1 VRPRLVFF
9 DLDDTLVDETG
20 LMSDCVRQVAESM
33 RETYPFL
40 APELLVRT
48 YLEASFDLWKRVTP
62 AQAGV
67 TIALMR
73 RWTWE
78 ETLRRLSIRG
88 PVEPFLDRYTA
99 LRDGQVR
106 PFPDARPVLGELRR
120 RGYRT
125 GLITNGET
133 ALQRWKLQ
141 HTRLLDLLHPVVT
154 SQELGRSKPDPKVFL
169 EAARR
174 AGVDPQACWMV
185 GDLLHTDVTG
195 ALSAG
200 MTAVWVCRHGERLA
214 PADPQPHHV
223 VGSLSALLEL
233 LP

>member
-1 VRPRLVFF
+1 MRPQAVFF

-20 LMSDCVRQVAESM
+20 LMADCVRRVAEQM
-33 RETYPFL
+33 QEVYPFL
-40 APELLVRT
+40 LPDLVVQT
-48 YLEASFDLWKRVTP
+48 YLAASLDLWKRVTP

-67 TIALMR
+67 TIPLMR

-78 ETLRRLSIRG
+78 ETLRRLRVAG
-88 PVEPFLDRYTA
+88 PVDPFLDRYTA

-106 PFPDARPVLGELRR
+106 LFPDALPVLEELRR

-133 ALQRWKLQ
+133 GLQRWKLER
-141 HTRLLDLLHPVVT
+141 TGLSGLLDPVVT
-154 SQELGRSKPDPKVFL
+154 SQELGRAKPDPEVFQ

-174 AGVDPQACWMV
+174 AGARPQDCWMV
-185 GDLLHTDVTG
+185 GDLLHADVPG
-195 ALSAG
+195 ALAAG
-200 MTAVWVCRHGERLA
+200 MTAVWVCRRALPEPEA
-214 PADPQPHHV
+214 PRPHHTV
-223 VGSLSALLEL
+223 DGLQALLRL